1 LCDVAMPR
9 GVGFTG
15 FTLLYL
21 VFQDMSWVTV
31 FLFNQ
36 ESIRQW
42 LEADLMMIAR
52 KWKQKKIVLDGRNF
66 PAEKRSRSYSH
77 ADSIPW

>member
-1 LCDVAMPR
+1 MCAVAMPR

-36 ESIRQW
+36 ELRRQW

-66 PAEKRSRSYSH
+66 PTEKRSRSYSH

>member
-1 LCDVAMPR
+1 MPR

-36 ESIRQW
+36 ELRRQW

-52 KWKQKKIVLDGRNF
+52 KWKQNKIVLDGRNF
-66 PAEKRSRSYSH
+66 PTEKRSRSYSH
-77 ADSIPW
+77 SDSIPW